1 MAASE
6 SDGVSL
12 RRSVR
17 STKGMLPV
25 RFRDAESDSRSS
37 VSEPRSSVSAV
48 SNSSRKRRAE
58 LEAAV
63 HIAQLEQQKL
73 DQQKKIVELE
83 LAATLA
89 EIDDESSSVAR
100 SEVSFSQESL
110 SLSFQTCVAAAEVD
124 ESQHQ
129 VVGTDDVLSGASV
142 EARVVDE
149 SSTCSSS
156 PPVVL
161 GDRVE
166 SQSRESE
173 EKQRTCTRSE
183 LATRTGSDSSVQ
195 SKSNIDVPAAVVVS
209 SSKSHESLDCT
220 HRDLTVKG
228 AFAPTCQDSASAFMP
243 ARTRAPTCH
252 TYTPAT
258 LPVCTEGTKR
268 RWQTETLGSASR
280 RTGAEIQEWV
290 DSVQPFPSTGIR
302 HHHVKPLELPKFN
315 GDQKVY
321 IRWRQRFLRLVDDD
335 TMASEDYK
343 LARLRE
349 ALEGGMAEELIVD
362 ILDGAGAY
370 RAAMEELDLWY
381 GSDDREL
388 ERQQQELMAIPRV
401 TLERNHEKLQQLAIK
416 LRNVLLNMRTSDI
429 KPGRDLY
436 IAVTQKL
443 PRGMLTRF
451 IESHD
456 DSRVDVQALSQWL
469 LQRVHTSRK
478 VEARLG
484 EPGQRSTTASSG
496 TMDKRPPRHARS
508 FVGTTQSALC
518 LKCNGQH
525 SLTSCQAFKVTSI
538 TSRWDLVKPSGL
550 CINCLKDGHRAWS
563 CSAAP
568 CQKCQKKHHVML
580 HHSKDQENKSAPTS
594 FRQRKETSGAGS
606 SQPETTTC
614 ASFPGH
620 STILM
625 LVPVVLVGE
634 DTTIRCT
641 AMLDS
646 GSTTSYIRED
656 VAKAIG
662 LSGNLEHLA

>member
-63 HIAQLEQQKL
+63 HLAQLEQQKL

-89 EIDDESSSVAR
+89 EIYDESSSVAR

-124 ESQHQ
+124 ESQRQ
-129 VVGTDDVLSGASV
+129 VVVTDDVLSGASV
-142 EARVVDE
+142 EARVVGE

-183 LATRTGSDSSVQ
+183 LATRTGSDSGVQ
-195 SKSNIDVPAAVVVS
+195 SKSNIDVPAAVAVS

-252 TYTPAT
+252 IYTPAT

-268 RWQTETLGSASR
+268 RWQTETPGSASR

-302 HHHVKPLELPKFN
+302 
-315 GDQKVY
+315 
-321 IRWRQRFLRLVDDD
+321 
-335 TMASEDYK
+335 
-343 LARLRE
+343 
-349 ALEGGMAEELIVD
+349 
-362 ILDGAGAY
+362 
-370 RAAMEELDLWY
+370 
-381 GSDDREL
+381 
-388 ERQQQELMAIPRV
+388 
-401 TLERNHEKLQQLAIK
+401 
-416 LRNVLLNMRTSDI
+416 
-429 KPGRDLY
+429 
-436 IAVTQKL
+436 
-443 PRGMLTRF
+443 
-451 IESHD
+451 
-456 DSRVDVQALSQWL
+456 
-469 LQRVHTSRK
+469 
-478 VEARLG
+478 
-484 EPGQRSTTASSG
+484 
-496 TMDKRPPRHARS
+496 
-508 FVGTTQSALC
+508 
-518 LKCNGQH
+518 
-525 SLTSCQAFKVTSI
+525 
-538 TSRWDLVKPSGL
+538 
-550 CINCLKDGHRAWS
+550 
-563 CSAAP
+563 
-568 CQKCQKKHHVML
+568 
-580 HHSKDQENKSAPTS
+580 
-594 FRQRKETSGAGS
+594 
-606 SQPETTTC
+606 
-614 ASFPGH
+614 
-620 STILM
+620 
-625 LVPVVLVGE
+625 
-634 DTTIRCT
+634 
-641 AMLDS
+641 
-646 GSTTSYIRED
+646 
-656 VAKAIG
+656 
-662 LSGNLEHLA
+662 